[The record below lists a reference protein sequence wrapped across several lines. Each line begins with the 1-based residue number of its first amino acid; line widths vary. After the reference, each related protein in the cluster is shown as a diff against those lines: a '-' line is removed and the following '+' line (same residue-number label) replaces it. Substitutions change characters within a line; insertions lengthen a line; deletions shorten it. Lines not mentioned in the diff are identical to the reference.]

1 MHTGGSRGPSGEGKM
16 GDGVVGGKRRSGSV
30 WWGKHVIWFAKDLNV
45 LHEFRIEERESHK
58 LVLIQIH
65 HEQLVSRRQIQLVG
79 RELLVEVAD
88 IFTMFLYSRKSE
100 REREREIEK
109 KRKEKKKET
118 SREEQQQQWQQEN
131 NGTEGRRK
139 RKTTPITK

>member
-1 MHTGGSRGPSGEGKM
+1 M
-16 GDGVVGGKRRSGSV
+16 
-30 WWGKHVIWFAKDLNV
+30 

-100 REREREIEK
+100 RERERKRNREKKEREK
-109 KRKEKKKET
+109 KRDVK
-118 SREEQQQQWQQEN
+118 R
-131 NGTEGRRK
+131 GTTTTMTTRK
-139 RKTTPITK
+139 